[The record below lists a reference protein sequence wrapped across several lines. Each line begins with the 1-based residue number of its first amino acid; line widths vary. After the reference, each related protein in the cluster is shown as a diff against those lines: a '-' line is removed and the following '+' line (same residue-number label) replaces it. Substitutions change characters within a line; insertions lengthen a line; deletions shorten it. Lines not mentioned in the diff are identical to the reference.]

1 MKINKYIALTCG
13 IVALSSF
20 ILFNNKEINN
30 KKESFAN
37 ERLLYNDTKY
47 KSADAQFE
55 SSIGFF
61 TEIPLFDNNNEKTK
75 NVLYSKT
82 SRENLSKDN
91 LMEVRDIVLQ
101 SGYKYDEVIMV
112 LEDNYCL
119 KYNPF
124 TNEFNYGTLSDNF
137 KFDILKTDSL

>member
-1 MKINKYIALTCG
+1 MRLKYANGRLRSFVNIIMYSSIILAVTGELFGSSCLKEE
-13 IVALSSF
+13 ALSKFRRSQ
-20 ILFNNKEINN
+20 IWVGSCSL
-30 KKESFAN
+30 
-37 ERLLYNDTKY
+37 
-47 KSADAQFE
+47 
-55 SSIGFF
+55 
-61 TEIPLFDNNNEKTK
+61 DNNNEKIK

-124 TNEFNYGTLSDNF
+124 TNEFNYG
-137 KFDILKTDSL
+137 